1 MPRPRPHPVGGAA
14 ASGTLERVGY
24 LVAVEGLDGA
34 GKATLT
40 AALTEGATRRGSSVA
55 RLAFPRYGAS
65 VEADL
70 VAEALRGEH
79 GGLGASVHAM
89 AVLFALDRAGAAA
102 ELRGLLAAHD
112 LVLLDRYAASNA
124 AFGAARCHEG
134 ADGPFAE
141 WVLALELGRLGL
153 PVPDLHVLLR
163 VDPGVAGGRA
173 RARADADPGRDR
185 DAFERDAG
193 LQQRTAAVYEGLAA
207 RSWSG
212 PWQVVDGA
220 GTTAAAAAAVL
231 DRLGALP
238 GSPAP
243 RGGTMRA

>member
-1 MPRPRPHPVGGAA
+1 M
-14 ASGTLERVGY
+14 GY

-40 AALTEGATRRGSSVA
+40 AALTAAARERGATVA
-55 RLAFPRYGAS
+55 GLAFPRYGAS

-79 GGLGASVHAM
+79 GDLAGSVRAM
-89 AVLFALDRAGAAA
+89 AVLFALDRAGAAE
-102 ELRGLLAAHD
+102 ELRGLREAHD

-124 AFGAARCHEG
+124 AFGAARRHEG

-141 WVLALELGRLGL
+141 WVLQLELGRLGL

-173 RARADADPGRDR
+173 RQRADADPGRDR
-185 DAFERDAG
+185 DAYERDDG
-193 LQQRTAAVYEGLAA
+193 LQQRTAAVYDGLAA

-212 PWQVVDGA
+212 PWLVADGA
-220 GTTAAAAAAVL
+220 GTPGAAAAAVL

-238 GSPAP
+238 GPAGH
-243 RGGTMRA
+243 RGGTMQG